1 MKVTIVK
8 SNLEAKITGTPAI
21 VTFTITQRNLNAF
34 NLSQG
39 SSIRKAPSYNEEV
52 NKQRGL
58 PCPEARKWLRSVY
71 SDKFGIMSGTLT
83 MRDLKEAL
91 E

>member
-21 VTFTITQRNLNAF
+21 VTCNITQRDLNRF
-34 NLSQG
+34 NQRTEVPSDVRGCLEYIFG
-39 SSIRKAPSYNEEV
+39 KAPRHV
-52 NKQRGL
+52 
-58 PCPEARKWLRSVY
+58 
-71 SDKFGIMSGTLT
+71 T